1 MKTDSEIKT
10 LGFEILNRHL
20 GLVETEKFITLIQRE
35 RLDYTKWRT
44 QLFEGMTGKQIS
56 QKAMEFKTK
65 KAMIR

>member
-35 RLDYTKWRT
+35 RLDYTWITPNGELNCLK
-44 QLFEGMTGKQIS
+44 G
-56 QKAMEFKTK
+56 
-65 KAMIR
+65 